1 MIYILVAILAGVS
14 VVVSRSINSNLAIKI
29 GLFQGTFFN
38 YIVGLL
44 FSVLFLLFNK
54 ENNNINFSA
63 IPLWAYL
70 GGLVGVV
77 VVVLSSYITPK
88 MSAFYL
94 TLFIFVGQLITGI
107 LIDYF
112 NLSTLSIG
120 KVIGGILVLIGLIYN
135 LNLDKISNLQIV
147 KEKAD

>member
-1 MIYILVAILAGVS
+1 MIYVLVAILAGVS
-14 VVVSRSINSNLAIKI
+14 VVVSRIINSNLAIKI
-29 GLFQGTFFN
+29 GIFQGTFFN

-44 FSVLFLLFNK
+44 FSILFLLFNK

-88 MSAFYL
+88 LSAFYL
-94 TLFIFVGQLITGI
+94 TLFIFVGQLIAGI

-112 NLSTLSIG
+112 SLSTLSIG
-120 KVIGGILVLIGLIYN
+120 KVIGGLLVLIGLIYN
-135 LNLDKISNLQIV
+135 LNLDKKPLRI
-147 KEKAD
+147 